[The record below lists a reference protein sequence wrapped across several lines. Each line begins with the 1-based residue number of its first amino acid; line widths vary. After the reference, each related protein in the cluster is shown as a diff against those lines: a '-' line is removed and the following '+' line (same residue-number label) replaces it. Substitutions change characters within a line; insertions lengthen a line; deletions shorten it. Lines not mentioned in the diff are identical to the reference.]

1 VNPLS
6 EKFGLAP
13 NQFAILFETN
23 RGIEAGDLGTFLK
36 RAATLARREGAE
48 LRVIRFETG
57 SLATIF
63 EALKKSNVAK
73 NAKKEFVKSPIASTG
88 VMTGV
93 VTAVATALIWAFDTD
108 DAGATPIAR
117 AGACV
122 VEEKEVT
129 EIKLVTVEST
139 VVLMDE
145 KKARKVREIERT
157 RDRPKQLE
165 YEQIQLLADRASGGS
180 LEGGVVS
187 IYGELHFRPDGY
199 RFLVPI
205 DFSRMDPA
213 VELYPDAHF
222 RVSGEIIMR
231 HGRPDAIVVHSATQI

>member
-1 VNPLS
+1 MNPLS
-6 EKFGLAP
+6 EKFRLEP
-13 NQFAILFETN
+13 NQFAILFETT
-23 RGIEAGDLGTFLK
+23 RGIEADDLGTFLK

-48 LRVIRFETG
+48 LRVVRFEPG

-63 EALKKSNVAK
+63 EAVKKSKVVK
-73 NAKKEFVKSPIASTG
+73 NSQKEFVKSPIASSG
-88 VMTGV
+88 VITGV
-93 VTAVATALIWAFDTD
+93 VAAVAGALIWAFDTE
-108 DAGATPIAR
+108 DAGATPISR

-139 VVLMDE
+139 IVLMDE
-145 KKARKVREIERT
+145 TKARRVREID
-157 RDRPKQLE
+157 RDRDHPKQLQ
-165 YEQIQLLADRASGGS
+165 YEEMKMLTDRASGGS
-180 LEGGVVS
+180 LEGSVIS

-205 DFSRMDPA
+205 DFNRMDPD

-222 RVSGEIIMR
+222 RVSGEIVMR
-231 HGRPDAIVVHSATQI
+231 RGRPDAIVIRSARQV